1 MKINRFTLG
10 IAPCA
15 AFVLAFTAQAQNAVS
30 YVSTTGNDSNTCTSS
45 AHCRTIAKALTVTN
59 SGGEV
64 VVVDSGSYGNGS
76 VLTISQPVTIS
87 AVGVDASISITTSG
101 VNAITVNTTGKVNLN
116 GLTLRGH
123 AAGNDG
129 IQVTQVGTL
138 HLNNTTIDDFTVDG
152 INFESAGNDLVM
164 YNSQSNNNGHD
175 GLRVNAAGAHAYVE
189 GSAFDSNAF
198 AGGDSVDGK
207 LTISDSN
214 AHFNEIGFYS
224 HGGSVTLY
232 NARSIFNKTGL
243 EVSAGGHMHF
253 ANCLV
258 SDNTAAWNVAAGG
271 VLSGSDP
278 GTTLIAPGQTPNTG
292 ARSVPTTL
300 D

>member
-1 MKINRFTLG
+1 MKINRFKLG
-10 IAPCA
+10 IVPCA

-30 YVSTTGNDSNTCTSS
+30 YVSTTGSDSNTCTAS
-45 AHCRTIAKALTVTN
+45 AHCRTIAKALTETK

-64 VVVDSGSYGNGS
+64 VVLDSGSYGNGS
-76 VLTISQPVTIS
+76 VLTISQPVTVS

-101 VNAITVNTTGKVNLN
+101 VNAITINTTGGVNLT
-116 GLTLRGH
+116 GLTLHGH
-123 AAGNDG
+123 AAGNEG
-129 IQVTQVGTL
+129 ILVTQVGVL
-138 HLNNTTIDDFTVDG
+138 RLNNVTIEDFTLDG
-152 INFESAGNDLVM
+152 VNFESPGDDLVM
-164 YNSQSNNNGHD
+164 YNSQANDNGRD

-189 GSAFDSNAF
+189 GSAFDRNAF
-198 AGGDSVDGK
+198 AGGDSVLGK

-214 AHFNEIGFYS
+214 AHFNEIGFLAN
-224 HGGSVTLY
+224 GGTVTLY

-243 EVSAGGHMHF
+243 EVSASGHMHF

-258 SDNTAAWNVAAGG
+258 SDNTAAWNVAPGG

-292 ARSVPTTL
+292 TRSAATVL